1 MLIPKLKKNITKMKS
16 KISWSNHFI
25 SLAVSLIFIPLALL
39 GQIGGNVIGN
49 LLVWFNDYIAWWNF
63 PNFIKIITSSFI
75 SGFVAGYFSAFIIL
89 KIYKKVNDK
98 TTRHYINCLSD
109 VTISSHVF
117 GDFFL
122 KKGKTYDFVLETV
135 GRDPI
140 LKRNNIFIAKRRVY
154 QLLEKGILKKPK
166 ETLSYIANNI

>member
-89 KIYKKVNDK
+89 KIYKKVIVNTATILPAALIIFAVLGDLSFVVINNLLNVSNEK
-98 TTRHYINCLSD
+98 T
-109 VTISSHVF
+109 
-117 GDFFL
+117 
-122 KKGKTYDFVLETV
+122 
-135 GRDPI
+135 
-140 LKRNNIFIAKRRVY
+140 A
-154 QLLEKGILKKPK
+154 GI
-166 ETLSYIANNI
+166 

>member
-1 MLIPKLKKNITKMKS
+1 MLMLKLKKNRIKMNL
-16 KISWSNHFI
+16 KISWSNHLI

-89 KIYKKVNDK
+89 KIYKKVIVNTATILPAVLIVFAVLGDLSFVVK
-98 TTRHYINCLSD
+98 NGFDLDTLGHFIRNGLTIYIYYS
-109 VTISSHVF
+109 T
-117 GDFFL
+117 L
-122 KKGKTYDFVLETV
+122 KG
-135 GRDPI
+135 
-140 LKRNNIFIAKRRVY
+140 LKDI
-154 QLLEKGILKKPK
+154 
-166 ETLSYIANNI
+166 

>member
-89 KIYKKVNDK
+89 KIYKKVIVNTATILPAALIIFAVLGDLSFVVINGFDLD
-98 TTRHYINCLSD
+98 TLGHFIRNGLTIYIYYS
-109 VTISSHVF
+109 T
-117 GDFFL
+117 L
-122 KKGKTYDFVLETV
+122 KGLKD
-135 GRDPI
+135 I
-140 LKRNNIFIAKRRVY
+140 L
-154 QLLEKGILKKPK
+154 
-166 ETLSYIANNI
+166 